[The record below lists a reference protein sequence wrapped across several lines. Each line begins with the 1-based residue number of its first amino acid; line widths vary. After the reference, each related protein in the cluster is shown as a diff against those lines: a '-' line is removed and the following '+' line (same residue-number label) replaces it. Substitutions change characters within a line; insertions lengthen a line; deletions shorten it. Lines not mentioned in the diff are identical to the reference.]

1 MTKNS
6 LKIKTKFANHLMI
19 NGGKKISEKIILK
32 SFKNLQKI
40 SKKQINDVMKLS
52 LLYATPIFKLHKIS
66 NKKVKKKK
74 KKIRII
80 PAFIP
85 KIITRISLGIKYILF
100 NINKKKTNKFLFNKL
115 QEEIL
120 IIAQN
125 NGAFLEIKKETQ
137 QQTLLNKHYFR
148 YYRW

>member
-1 MTKNS
+1 
-6 LKIKTKFANHLMI
+6 
-19 NGGKKISEKIILK
+19 
-32 SFKNLQKI
+32 
-40 SKKQINDVMKLS
+40 

-74 KKIRII
+74 KKLRVI

-85 KIITRISLGIKYILF
+85 KVFTRISLGIKYILY
-100 NINKKKTNKFLFNKL
+100 NLNKKKTNKFLFNKL

-120 IIAQN
+120 LIARN
-125 NGAFLEIKKETQ
+125 NGAFLEIKKEIQ
-137 QQTLLNKHYFR
+137 QQTLLNKRYFR

>member
-1 MTKNS
+1 VTKNN
-6 LKIKTKFANHLMI
+6 LKIKTKFANHLMLD
-19 NGGKKISEKIILK
+19 GGKKISEKIILK
-32 SFKNLQKI
+32 SFKNLQKV
-40 SKKQINDVMKLS
+40 SKKQINNVIRLS
-52 LLYATPIFKLHKIS
+52 LLYATPIFKLHKIA

-85 KIITRISLGIKYILF
+85 KILTRISLGIKYILF

-120 IIAQN
+120 VIAQN

-137 QQTLLNKHYFR
+137 QQTLLNKRYFR

>member
-1 MTKNS
+1 MTKNG
-6 LKIKTKFANHLMI
+6 LKIKTKFANHLMLD
-19 NGGKKISEKIILK
+19 GGKKISEKIILK

-40 SKKQINDVMKLS
+40 SKKQINNVMKLS

-66 NKKVKKKK
+66 NKKVKKNK
-74 KKIRII
+74 KKIRVI

-137 QQTLLNKHYFR
+137 QQTLLNKRYFR